1 MNAPI
6 NVLIAESDPKKLKKY
21 ASLSLWKELG
31 FSVIKTV
38 SNTRDALCAIA
49 ENSCSLLITV
59 SRPPEVD
66 ARTILKARGDAAA
79 IVIVPRKE
87 GESVG
92 RYFALGAC
100 DVIAEPPSRTRLRQA
115 LMKAHRIVCR
125 GTSSDEYRR
134 AAEKALASLNVT
146 SESFALKLRDF
157 IAKSEGETATT
168 GSAAEFFSFNRD
180 YFGKLFKQETGM
192 TFNSFYNSFRIEYAK
207 ELLSAGGLRV
217 REISEV
223 LGFSSVDHFTAL
235 FRRHTGVTP
244 SKYRT
249 DAPK

>member
-31 FSVIKTV
+31 FNVTKTV
-38 SNTRDALCAIA
+38 SNTRDAVSAAASGECG
-49 ENSCSLLITV
+49 LIVTV
-59 SRPPEVD
+59 SRLPAVD
-66 ARTILKARGDAAA
+66 VEAILKHRGDAAA

-92 RYFALGAC
+92 RYFAMGAC
-100 DVIAEPPSRTRLRQA
+100 DVIAEPPSRTRLRRA
-115 LMKAHRIVCR
+115 IMKAHRLVSR
-125 GTSSDEYRR
+125 GGSSEEYCR
-134 AAEKALASLNVT
+134 AAEKALGALNVN
-146 SESFALKLRDF
+146 SEGFALKLREF
-157 IAKSEGETATT
+157 IAKSEGEAATT

-192 TFNSFYNSFRIEYAK
+192 TFNCFYNNFRVEYAK
-207 ELLSAGGLRV
+207 ELLAAGGLRV
-217 REISEV
+217 CEISEV

-249 DAPK
+249 DAVK